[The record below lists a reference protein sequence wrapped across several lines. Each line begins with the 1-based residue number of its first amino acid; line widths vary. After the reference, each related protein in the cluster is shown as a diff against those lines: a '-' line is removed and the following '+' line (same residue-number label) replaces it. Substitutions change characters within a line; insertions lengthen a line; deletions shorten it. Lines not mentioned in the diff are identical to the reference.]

1 MSTANVQIYEKSF
14 EKLCTN
20 IWIACDVRIHALV
33 ISGSDL
39 VDGITRGCQ
48 KAEGKPVKV
57 VASHF
62 GACLW
67 IIFTGHTEGYM
78 AVTAQYEMQMARRT
92 KVMMG

>member
-1 MSTANVQIYEKSF
+1 MFRFPRRVF
-14 EKLCTN
+14 FLKLCTN
-20 IWIACDVRIHALV
+20 IWIACDVSIHALV

-39 VDGITRGCQ
+39 VDGIPGGCQ

-62 GACLW
+62 DTYLW

-78 AVTAQYEMQMARRT
+78 AVTAQYEMQMARRI